1 MNKKKILLFGS
12 GGMIGHMVLNY
23 LIGTKQYEIID
34 VTRTNKI
41 SDNTRILDIMDKNAT
56 EKLVHDVSPDYIIN
70 CAGVL
75 ITGANKKP
83 ENAIYLNS
91 YFPHQLSGLARLI
104 NAKLIHISTDCVF
117 SGEKGNYTES
127 DYKDGKDMYAKSKGL
142 GEIVNDIDLT
152 LRSSNIGPELDE
164 AGEGLFNWFM
174 HQKGEIKGFTNAYW
188 SGVTTLVLAKAVHAA
203 IDQNI
208 TGLYNLVNNDKISK
222 YDLLLLLK
230 EVFDRNDLI
239 IQPYDNYKSDKSL
252 VNSRTDFD
260 YTIPSY
266 HEMVVDMKESLDKN
280 KESYPFYFV

>member
-12 GGMIGHMVLNY
+12 GGMIGHIVLHY
-23 LIGTKQYEIID
+23 LTGTKQYDIID
-34 VTRTNKI
+34 VTRTNTV
-41 SDNTRILDIMDKNAT
+41 SDNTRILDIMDKSAT
-56 EKLVHDVSPDYIIN
+56 EKLVYEVSPDYIVN

-75 ITGANKKP
+75 ITGANKNP
-83 ENAIYLNS
+83 GNAIYLNS
-91 YFPHQLSGLARLI
+91 YFPHQLSGLARSI

-174 HQKGEIKGFTNAYW
+174 HQKGEIKGYTNAIW

-203 IDQNI
+203 IEQNI

-222 YDLLLLLK
+222 YDLLILLK
-230 EVFDRNDLI
+230 KVFDRNDLE
-239 IQPYDNYKSDKSL
+239 IQSFDNYKSDKSL
-252 VNSRTDFD
+252 VNSRTDFE
-260 YTIPSY
+260 YPIPSY
-266 HEMVVDMKESLDKN
+266 FEMVVDMKEWLDKN
-280 KESYPFYFV
+280 KESYPFYFA